1 MMLRAAFLARVLAG
15 AEDGV
20 RLYDVRMPG
29 DHLALLVRRDAGGGP
44 ASTTRR

>member
-1 MMLRAAFLARVLAG
+1 MTRRAVFLARVLAG

-29 DHLALLVRRDAGGGP
+29 DHFALLVRRDAGGES